1 VQDVLSGKLFT
12 TRGGALVVGGLA
24 AGLAAI
30 LLIVYLH
37 QYRNSLESGSQPM
50 TVLVAKSLIPKGTSG
65 TLIGQKDLFQV
76 TSVPRDQLKEGAIV
90 DPTAVKDRIAVA
102 DIFPGQQL
110 TGADFSVGTTTALP
124 TRISG
129 AQRAISIPVDTN
141 HGLVG
146 QVSTGDRVDV
156 YVGFNADQG
165 GTSSP
170 VLKLLATNVLVLQAP
185 TGGGGGGVGSTSSG
199 GSSAVLRVT
208 TKQAAKF
215 AFSSDNGHLWLI
227 LRPQVDARPTPPD
240 LVTVATLLAGATP
253 LKSGR

>member
-1 VQDVLSGKLFT
+1 MQDVLSGKLFT

-30 LLIVYLH
+30 LLLVYLH

-65 TLIGQKDLFQV
+65 TLVGQKDLFQV
-76 TSVPRDQLKEGAIV
+76 TSVPKDQLKDGAIS
-90 DPTAVKDRIAVA
+90 DPSAVKGRVAVG

-110 TGADFSVGTTTALP
+110 TAADFSVATTTALP
-124 TRISG
+124 TQITG
-129 AQRAISIPVDTN
+129 KQRAISIPVDSN
-141 HGLVG
+141 HGLIG
-146 QVSTGDRVDV
+146 QVASGDRVDV
-156 YVGFNADQG
+156 YVGFNAEQG
-165 GTSSP
+165 GAAQP
-170 VLKLLATNVLVLQAP
+170 VLKLMAANVLVLQAP
-185 TGGGGGGVGSTSSG
+185 AVAGGGVGSNNASSG
-199 GSSAVLRVT
+199 NAVLRVT

-215 AFSSDNGHLWLI
+215 AFAADNGHLWLV

-240 LVTVATLLAGATP
+240 LVTVATLLAGTAP